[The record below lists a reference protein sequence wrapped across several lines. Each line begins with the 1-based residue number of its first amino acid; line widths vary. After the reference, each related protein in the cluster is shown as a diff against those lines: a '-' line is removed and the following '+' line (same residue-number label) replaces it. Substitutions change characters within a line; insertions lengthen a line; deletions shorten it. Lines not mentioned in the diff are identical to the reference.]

1 MNQQKRLNDLIGFAA
16 KATARAKGLLVP
28 VSGGSDSA
36 LAFWILNQAC
46 KDKVVGVFCGQDLRC
61 KEWFEST
68 GSMRV
73 VEQPTFLKDKE
84 TARWALFHDLSLREN
99 RWLVGTRNRSE
110 DVFGTF
116 SLASRIATFL
126 PIVGVWKSDVMKLCE
141 IVGIPAEITKSS
153 RRADPDCGRPS
164 ELAEIPLER
173 IDIFLKSKLGIRSM
187 RGLTRAQITYLE
199 HVFEANNFRHGL
211 PVKGPV

>member
-1 MNQQKRLNDLIGFAA
+1 MNHGKRLDDLIDFVALS
-16 KATARAKGLLVP
+16 TTRAKGLLIP
-28 VSGGSDSA
+28 ISGGSDSA

-46 KDKVVGVFCGQDLRC
+46 SQKSLGIFCGQDLRC
-61 KEWFEST
+61 KDWFAKT
-68 GSMRV
+68 GSIRL
-73 VEQPTFLKDKE
+73 VEQPTFLSDKE
-84 TARWALFHDLSLREN
+84 TARWALFHDLSLQEN

-126 PIVGVWKSDVMKLCE
+126 PIVGVWKSDVMKLCKY
-141 IVGIPAEITKSS
+141 VGVPTEITESS
-153 RRADPDCGRPS
+153 RRADPDCGRPA

-173 IDIFLKSKLGIRSM
+173 IDIFLKAKLKLRSM

-211 PVKGPV
+211 PVKGPA

>member
-1 MNQQKRLNDLIGFAA
+1 MNNAKRLNDLISFVAHS
-16 KATARAKGLLVP
+16 TARAKGLLIP
-28 VSGGSDSA
+28 ISGGSDSA
-36 LAFWILNQAC
+36 LAFWLLNQAC
-46 KDKVVGVFCGQDLRC
+46 GQKCLGIFCGRDLRC
-61 KEWFEST
+61 KEWFKNT
-68 GSMRV
+68 GSIRL
-73 VEQPTFLKDKE
+73 VEQPTFLSDRE
-84 TARWALFHDLSLREN
+84 TARWALFHDLSLCEN

-126 PIVGVWKSDVMKLCE
+126 PIVGVWKSDVMQLCKH
-141 IVGIPAEITKSS
+141 VGIPDEITESS
-153 RRADPDCGRPS
+153 RRADPDCGRPA

-173 IDIFLKSKLGIRSM
+173 IDIFLKAKLKMRSM
-187 RGLTRAQITYLE
+187 RGLTRAEIAYLE